1 MKMQLTKIPSVVRRL
16 HLPQEVEVGIAIQ
29 PEEGA
34 VLVVEALADMGKN
47 NMFEFTSGRI
57 GSLVE
62 GDIIPAVLGK
72 RQALREYSGDIPAH
86 VDVGDI
92 LYLLCESGVVGE
104 IRGMNEAYG
113 APLQVRV
120 LGSVIVEG
128 KQVNI
133 KDVAIERR
141 QRLEHSVPIVGV
153 IGTSMSIGKTT
164 AICKLIQH
172 FRRRGLKVASAKL
185 SGIASTQDPDKVSD
199 AGAYPALSFMDAGL
213 PSTCGDAQEV
223 VEVALGLLYE
233 ANSKQPDLIIAE
245 FGDGILGEYHVDL
258 LLVQPDIQRHIC
270 SFLVAA
276 GDFVAAWGAKELLRR
291 YGITITAITGPVANN
306 ETGALYVEQRLHI
319 PAESNQHEMLKILR
333 LVEEHVQQARKLF
346 TA

>member
-1 MKMQLTKIPSVVRRL
+1 MKVQLTKIPSVVRRL
-16 HLPQEVEVGIAIQ
+16 HLPQEVEVGVAIE
-29 PEEGA
+29 PVEGA
-34 VLVVEALADMGKN
+34 VLVVEALTDVGKN

-57 GSLVE
+57 GFLVE
-62 GDIIPAVLGK
+62 GDIIPAVLGR
-72 RQALREYSGDIPAH
+72 RQALREYSGDIPEY

-104 IRGMNEAYG
+104 IRGTNEAYG

-120 LGSVIVEG
+120 LGSVIAEG

-133 KDVAIERR
+133 KDVAIERKPC
-141 QRLEHSVPIVGV
+141 LDHSVPIVCV
-153 IGTSMSIGKTT
+153 MGTSMSIGKTT

-172 FRRRGLKVASAKL
+172 FRRLGLKVASVKL

-199 AGAYPALSFMDAGL
+199 AGAYLALSLMDGGL

-233 ANSKQPDLIIAE
+233 ANSKQADLIIAE
-245 FGDGILGEYHVDL
+245 FGDGILGGYHVDQ
-258 LLVQPDIQRHIC
+258 LLVCPDIQCHIC
-270 SFLVAA
+270 SFIVAT
-276 GDFVAAWGAKELLRR
+276 GDFVAAWGAKELLRQ

-306 ETGALYVEQRLHI
+306 ETGAFYVEQHLHI
-319 PAESNQHEMLKILR
+319 PAESNQHAMLKILR
-333 LVEEHVQQARKLF
+333 LVEEHVQQARMRF

>member
-62 GDIIPAVLGK
+62 GDIILAVLGK
-72 RQALREYSGDIPAH
+72 RQALREYSGDIPAY

-104 IRGMNEAYG
+104 IRGMKEAYG

-141 QRLEHSVPIVGV
+141 QHLGHSVP
-153 IGTSMSIGKTT
+153 SS
-164 AICKLIQH
+164 
-172 FRRRGLKVASAKL
+172 AS
-185 SGIASTQDPDKVSD
+185 
-199 AGAYPALSFMDAGL
+199 
-213 PSTCGDAQEV
+213 
-223 VEVALGLLYE
+223 LGPL
-233 ANSKQPDLIIAE
+233 
-245 FGDGILGEYHVDL
+245 
-258 LLVQPDIQRHIC
+258 
-270 SFLVAA
+270 
-276 GDFVAAWGAKELLRR
+276 
-291 YGITITAITGPVANN
+291 
-306 ETGALYVEQRLHI
+306 
-319 PAESNQHEMLKILR
+319 
-333 LVEEHVQQARKLF
+333 
-346 TA
+346 